1 MTSGRNED
9 SSPVYCYG
17 GLFFLDFIGC
27 FHSMSFLV
35 HVLSSLAVLDLL
47 PTGHTQIIMQTSKWH
62 QDFFRILLSELQVLW
77 RRTWSSVLHIDCFE

>member
-9 SSPVYCYG
+9 SSPVYCCSNI
-17 GLFFLDFIGC
+17 LFGFIGC

-47 PTGHTQIIMQTSKWH
+47 PTGHTHITMQTNKWH
-62 QDFFRILLSELQVLW
+62 QDFLRILLSELQVLW
-77 RRTWSSVLHIDCFE
+77 RRTWSSVLHIECFE